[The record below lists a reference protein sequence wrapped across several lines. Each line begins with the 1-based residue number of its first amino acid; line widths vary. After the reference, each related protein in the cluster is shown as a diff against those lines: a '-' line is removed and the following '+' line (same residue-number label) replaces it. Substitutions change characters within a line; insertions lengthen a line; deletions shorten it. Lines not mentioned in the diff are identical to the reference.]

1 MVNFGKSQIQ
11 FPFYFRIYL
20 KIIIA
25 KGKKK
30 SHVIFQID
38 AKERTCRWSS
48 KIVSHWNKNSKHPS
62 HFSNIL
68 REDNQK

>member
-38 AKERTCRWSS
+38 AKERTCR
-48 KIVSHWNKNSKHPS
+48 
-62 HFSNIL
+62 
-68 REDNQK
+68 